1 MKGGSVVVLIMRIRV
16 IVNTGLGCKSTI
28 QHFGL
33 PIDTWEMGE

>member
-1 MKGGSVVVLIMRIRV
+1 MKGGSVGVLIIGNPGDR
-16 IVNTGLGCKSTI
+16 NTGLGCNSTI